1 MAKAKGNKRA
11 APAAAAR
18 HYWQPLGAAAARL
31 GKTAGHLRRVCPA
44 WEERGLAR
52 RVTGGGL
59 RPRWEVR
66 QDARLP
72 RADEAPPS
80 RVPPPVV
87 LTVGQTAIKISSM
100 AAVTLHI
107 SPAGQ
112 AAAGRRSGRPSE
124 GRSTGD

>member
-1 MAKAKGNKRA
+1 MAKAKGTKGGA
-11 APAAAAR
+11 TPQA
-18 HYWQPLGAAAARL
+18 WQPLGAAAARL
-31 GKTAGHLRRVCPA
+31 GKTAGHLRRLCPA
-44 WEERGLAR
+44 WERRGLAR
-52 RVTGGGL
+52 RVTGGGR

-72 RADEAPPS
+72 RADGAAESVAPA
-80 RVPPPVV
+80 PVV
-87 LTVGQTAIKISSM
+87 LTVGQTAIKISST